1 MKGVDFIEE
10 TNDYQRVIRDLNDL
24 LYNSHQPKPLG
35 ASSTSHISYHTH
47 RGPQSPP
54 NRSKLDCSSSQ
65 GKMSPRV
72 MKMIKGQLL
81 VS

>member
-10 TNDYQRVIRDLNDL
+10 TKDYQKVIHDLNDL
-24 LYNSHQPKPLG
+24 LYTQYQPKPLG

-47 RGPQSPP
+47 RVQQSPP
-54 NRSKLDCSSSQ
+54 TKSKQDCTSSQ

-72 MKMIKGQLL
+72 MKMIQGQLL